1 MKVLIHGFLSVD
13 FLSQKLAELILVFI
27 AFLGF
32 LRIFMHKIMLC
43 YLWVEM
49 VSLLPLW
56 SVCLFFSCLIALARI
71 SKRVLNRS
79 GESRHPY
86 FVSYL
91 SGKVL
96 SRFTVKYDFVGFPW
110 MPFQR
115 LRKFPST
122 CLLTVFHMKICCIL
136 SNAYSVS
143 IQSCDSFSFVLFNMA
158 FYTDSFF
165 RCSMNLTL
173 RDKSHLLIVCNP
185 FKNHVA
191 GFDLLAFLYL
201 YS

>member
-1 MKVLIHGFLSVD
+1 
-13 FLSQKLAELILVFI
+13 
-27 AFLGF
+27 
-32 LRIFMHKIMLC
+32 
-43 YLWVEM
+43 M

-185 FKNHVA
+185 FKKSCCWIWFA
-191 GFDLLAFLYL
+191 SILISIFIRDTGLL
-201 YS
+201 YSFILVSLLSFGTKILLTSWNEVVNDPIYFLEEYVKSL